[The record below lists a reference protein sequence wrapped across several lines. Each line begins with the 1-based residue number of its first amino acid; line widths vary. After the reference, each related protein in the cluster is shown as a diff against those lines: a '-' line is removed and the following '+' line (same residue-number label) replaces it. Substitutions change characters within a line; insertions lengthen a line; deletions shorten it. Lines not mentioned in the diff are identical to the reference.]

1 MNIFVKPI
9 IFLVLFSILHF
20 GYDLTNWS
28 FLTPFCGIDE
38 SIFQHLKMAFWAY
51 LFTSIIEYLLIKK
64 RIENNSSFWYSR
76 FLSTVILPWY
86 IFLIWYL
93 VPAIFGKTGSSTVEL
108 FWAIL
113 SSYLSG
119 LFATIVEKNT
129 GKCRFDSASRI
140 VIIVLLV
147 ISAFLYIKF
156 TYQLPWVDMFVNPEA
171 L

>member
-1 MNIFVKPI
+1 MNIFIKPI

-20 GYDLTNWS
+20 GYDLTNWR

-38 SIFQHLKMAFWAY
+38 SIFQHLKMVFWSY

-64 RIENNSSFWYSR
+64 KIEKNSSFWYSR
-76 FLSTVILPWY
+76 FLSTIILPWY
-86 IFLIWYL
+86 VFLIWYL

-108 FWAIL
+108 FWALI

-119 LFATIVEKNT
+119 LFAAITEKHN
-129 GKCRFDSASRI
+129 GKSEFDSASRI

-147 ISAFLYIKF
+147 ASAFLYIKF
-156 TYQLPWVDMFVNPEA
+156 TYQLPWIDMFVNPESF
-171 L
+171 